1 MRSINLGPTVPA
13 PKNKDV
19 HAYPVSKKSYDG
31 GAIVL
36 VPLARGPLS
45 EYVFAAL
52 RSGDTAT
59 VCNAP
64 EPDGPADAQ
73 ITLWVLY
80 KLHHRGFDDGAD
92 ELEWDPKL
100 IRVRRRL
107 EAAFEATLRAR
118 TPELPE
124 PSDFAQTF
132 FDFVANHEGPS
143 LSSQLHRSATTGQV
157 HEFLRHK
164 TIYHLKESDHTTWVI
179 PRLSDPVKAAVVELQ
194 YDEYGAGDPNR
205 LHATLFARGLKA
217 SGLDSTYGAYID
229 EVPVEVLE
237 QNNAMSLFGLN
248 RRLRAASLGFLAAFE
263 ATSSIPSR
271 RIAQGLRR
279 LEFPAEMIEYYTEHV
294 EADAVHEQLAVRTI
308 CGTLLDEE
316 PALLED
322 IFFGAWTSM
331 DLEDRY
337 ADLMLRK
344 WGA

>member
-1 MRSINLGPTVPA
+1 M
-13 PKNKDV
+13 
-19 HAYPVSKKSYDG
+19 
-31 GAIVL
+31 L
-36 VPLARGPLS
+36 VPTPRGSLS
-45 EYVFAAL
+45 EHVFGAL
-52 RSGDTAT
+52 RSGTT
-59 VCNAP
+59 SELSNAL

-73 ITLWVLY
+73 VTLWALY
-80 KLHHRGFDDGAD
+80 ELHHRSFEDVSD
-92 ELEWDPKL
+92 ELEWDPDL
-100 IRVRRRL
+100 LRVRRRL
-107 EAAFEATLRAR
+107 EANLEATLRAR
-118 TPELPE
+118 TPQLPE
-124 PSDFAQTF
+124 PDDFAQTF

-143 LSSQLHRSATTGQV
+143 LSSHMHRSATTSQV

-179 PRLSDPVKAAVVELQ
+179 PRLSDPVKAAVMELQ

-205 LHATLFARGLKA
+205 LHATLFARGLEA
-217 SGLDSTYGAYID
+217 SGLCSAYGAYID

-237 QNNAMSLFGLN
+237 QNNTMSLFGLN

-308 CGTLLDEE
+308 CGTLLNEE
-316 PALLED
+316 PSLRED
-322 IFFGAWTSM
+322 VFFGAWTSM

-344 WGA
+344 WAV